1 VLVIGGS
8 PGMTGAVGMAARAA
22 LRTGSGLATVLTPHT
37 CTTAVDVAVPEL
49 MVMAGRVGKF
59 GTLNN
64 QFVPLKGINGVLIG
78 PGMRADYD
86 TRDFTE
92 RVVLETRVPLV
103 MDADALAHVAGFPE
117 WFREGA
123 APRYLTPHPGEM
135 ARMVGGSSADIQA
148 DRVGALKR
156 AYRSAAC
163 NIVLKGSRSRVV
175 TRSGRMWVNLNGNPG
190 MATGGSGDVLAG
202 MVTSIA
208 AQGVY
213 PELVLPLAVY
223 LHGKA
228 GDLALMRKGEAGMI
242 AGDLVDAIPAV
253 MRRVQGR

>member
-1 VLVIGGS
+1 
-8 PGMTGAVGMAARAA
+8 MTGAIGMAARAA
-22 LRTGSGLATVLTPHT
+22 LRTGSGLATVLTPHM

-59 GTLNN
+59 GTLCT

-78 PGMRADYD
+78 PGMRSDYD

-92 RVVLETRVPLV
+92 RVVLEAKVPLV
-103 MDADALAHVAGFPE
+103 MDADALPNIAGFPE
-117 WFREGA
+117 WFKTAEG
-123 APRYLTPHPGEM
+123 PIYLTPHPGEM
-135 ARMVGGSSADIQA
+135 ARMLGGTSAEIQA
-148 DRVGALKR
+148 DRERALSR
-156 AYRSAAC
+156 AHKYGGC
-163 NIVLKGSRSRVV
+163 NVVLKGSRSRVA
-175 TRSGRMWVNLNGNPG
+175 TRDGRRWLNMNGNPG

-208 AQGVY
+208 AQGVARD
-213 PELVLPLAVY
+213 LVLPLAVY

-228 GDLALMRKGEAGMI
+228 GDLAFMRRGEAGLV
-242 AGDLVDAIPAV
+242 AGDIVEAIPAV